1 MKAAIFDAFNG
12 ASGDM
17 IISSLLGLSLSE
29 EDLRETID
37 ALNLNLSFR
46 VEEVIKRGIH
56 AKRLIVEEIKAER
69 SFSEVIKLIENAK
82 INQKVKD
89 DAKKIFERIAIA
101 EGRVHGRDYRNAVFH
116 EVGSDDAIFDVVC
129 SAKGIRR
136 LIDDGY
142 KFFANPIRLG
152 SGLVKTSHGKYP
164 VPAPA
169 VLEILRDSKLEVIF
183 DGEGEL
189 LTPTAGAILAHY
201 CEGAFRFPF
210 RVEKISYGAGSY
222 ETEVPNVLRLI
233 LGFSELSDSIAVLET
248 LVDDLSGEEIGY
260 AIEKLRAENLDVVA
274 IPVMA
279 KKSRPGVKIEV
290 LTKLDRA
297 EESALMLM
305 KETGSL
311 GVRMIPV
318 YHRMIAEREF
328 EEREVEIGGKKF
340 RVKFKVSKALGT
352 IKPEFEDVSRIAK
365 DLNLPIY
372 RVYKILEGAYAD
384 TERE

>member
-1 MKAAIFDAFNG
+1 MKVAIFDAFNG

-17 IISSLLGLSLSE
+17 ILSSLLGLSLSE

-46 VEEVIKRGIH
+46 VEEVKKRGIS
-56 AKRLIVEEIKAER
+56 ARRVVVEEIKTER
-69 SFSEVIKLIENAK
+69 NFSEVLGLIERAELE
-82 INQKVKD
+82 QKVKE
-89 DAKKIFERIAIA
+89 DAKKIFERMAIA

-136 LIDDGY
+136 LMDKGY
-142 KFFANPIRLG
+142 RFFASPIRLG
-152 SGLVKTSHGKYP
+152 SGFVETSHGRYP
-164 VPAPA
+164 VPSPA

-183 DGEGEL
+183 GGEGEL

-201 CEGAFRFPF
+201 CEGVFKSPL
-210 RVEKISYGAGSY
+210 RVENISYGAGSY
-222 ETEVPNVLRLI
+222 DTEIPNVLRLI
-233 LGFSELSDSIAVLET
+233 LGFSEISDGVAVLET
-248 LVDDLSGEEIGY
+248 VVDDLSGEEIGY
-260 AIEKLRAENLDVVA
+260 AIEKLRAENLDVIA

-279 KKSRPGVKIEV
+279 KKSRPAVKIEV

-297 EESALMLM
+297 EETALMLM

-311 GVRMIPV
+311 GVRVVPV

-328 EEREVEIGGKKF
+328 EEREIEIEGKKF

-352 IKPEFEDVSRIAK
+352 MKPEFEDVSKIAK
-365 DLNLPIY
+365 DLNMPIY
-372 RVYKILEGAYAD
+372 RVYKILEGAHAY